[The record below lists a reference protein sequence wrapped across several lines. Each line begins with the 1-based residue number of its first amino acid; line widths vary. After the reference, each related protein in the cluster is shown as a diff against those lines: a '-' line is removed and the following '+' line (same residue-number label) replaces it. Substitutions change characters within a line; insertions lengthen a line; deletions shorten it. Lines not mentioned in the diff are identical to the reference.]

1 MAYRLKNGEFRVTCK
16 NPGCSFDFKAKIT
29 QNIQGITE
37 EDVESE
43 ALKIAKDIG
52 RLKHDAIYGKN
63 HTLTN
68 PSIRKVSGVYEAI
81 GAMKKSLVNQ
91 NEAIKYKEFNK
102 GEHILKKGDIA
113 ATICEVIKGSAYVDK
128 NKSHVYKAGESFGA
142 SALLINQTRTAD
154 VISGEDNTTVA
165 FYNLKKLSKKDPRKA
180 KTLYTN
186 AMEDIFDVI
195 ENLENLVSNLENS
208 LEEERIVSE
217 NRKER
222 IIVLEEELL
231 SATSKLN
238 EK

>member
-1 MAYRLKNGEFRVTCK
+1 MAYRLRNGEFRVSCK
-16 NPGCSFDFKAKIT
+16 NPGCPFDFKAKIT

-37 EDVESE
+37 SDVESE
-43 ALKIAKDIG
+43 AMRIARDIG
-52 RLKHDAIYGKN
+52 RLKHDAIYGRN

-68 PSIRKVSGVYEAI
+68 PTIRKVSGVYEAI
-81 GAMKKSLVNQ
+81 GAMKKSLINQ
-91 NEAIKYKEFNK
+91 SEAIKYKEYGK

-128 NKSHVYKAGESFGA
+128 NKSHVYKPGESFGA

-154 VISGEDNTTVA
+154 VISAEDNTTIA
-165 FYNLKKLSKKDPRKA
+165 FYNLKELSKKDPRKA
-180 KTLYTN
+180 KALYTN

-195 ENLENLVSNLENS
+195 ENLESLVCTLES
-208 LEEERIVSE
+208 TLEEEKILSE

-222 IIVLEEELL
+222 IMVLEEELL
-231 SATSKLN
+231 SVTSELN